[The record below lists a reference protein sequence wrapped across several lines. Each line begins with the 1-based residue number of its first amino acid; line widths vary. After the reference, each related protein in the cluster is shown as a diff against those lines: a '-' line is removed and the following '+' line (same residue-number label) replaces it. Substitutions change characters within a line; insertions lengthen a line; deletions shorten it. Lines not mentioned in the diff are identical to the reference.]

1 MSIEAVTWAFRQRL
15 DDPTAKLVLLG
26 IADKYN
32 EDRGYAW
39 PSIGRLA
46 EMADCTERTV
56 NRKIAYLTEIGL
68 VQVLRNPP
76 ASNHYYLPTL
86 TNCHPDTPDRVTLTP
101 DDRVTLTPDVA
112 QTIDNNNVNDKD
124 MINDAFKRFWDA
136 VPKKVAKKAA
146 TTAFKRALKETDAET
161 LIKGITAYSKMVK
174 DKGVK
179 SDYILHPTTW
189 LNQGRWE
196 DEAPQAD
203 SIPHENF
210 GVVSR
215 WKPKDRDEWEK
226 RLRGSDGKYNREFWM
241 RHWKHHRPD
250 LIGLAYSKG
259 WIDEKGNPTPN
270 S

>member
-39 PSIGRLA
+39 PSVARLS

-56 NRKIAYLTEIGL
+56 NRKIAYLEEVGL

-76 ASNHYYLPTL
+76 NSNQYFLPTL
-86 TNCHPDTPDRVTLTP
+86 TNCHPDTHVGVTLTP
-101 DDRVTLTPDVA
+101 DVGVTLTPDVA
-112 QTIDNNNVNDKD
+112 LTIDNNNINNKD

-146 TTAFKRALKETDAET
+146 LTAFKRAMRDTDADT
-161 LIKGITAYSKMVK
+161 LIDGMMRYAQHIK
-174 DKGVK
+174 DKGVG

-196 DEAPQAD
+196 DETSAPDAV
-203 SIPHENF
+203 PHENF
-210 GVVSR
+210 GVVTR
-215 WKPKDRDEWEK
+215 WLPKSKEEWDS
-226 RLRGSDGKYNREFWM
+226 RLRGRDGKDNSEFWIK
-241 RHWKHHRPD
+241 HWKLNRPD
-250 LIGLAYSKG
+250 LIQLARKQG
-259 WIDEKGNPTPN
+259 WIHE
-270 S
+270 

>member
-39 PSIGRLA
+39 PSISRLA

-86 TNCHPDTPDRVTLTP
+86 TNCHPDTRCQDNPDTP
-101 DDRVTLTPDVA
+101 VGVTLTPDVA
-112 QTIDNNNVNDKD
+112 QTIDNNNINDKNI
-124 MINDAFKRFWDA
+124 INDAFKRFWDA

-146 TTAFKRALKETDAET
+146 LTAFKRALKETEADT
-161 LIKGITAYSKMVK
+161 LIQGMTAYAKMVK

-179 SDYILHPTTW
+179 ADYILHPTTW

-196 DEAPQAD
+196 DEASAPEAC
-203 SIPHENF
+203 HENF

-215 WKPKDRDEWEK
+215 WIPKDRAEWDN
-226 RLRGSDGKYNREFWM
+226 RLKGRDGKDNTDFWLK
-241 RHWKHHRPD
+241 HWKHHRPD
-250 LIGLAYSKG
+250 LISLAYSKG
-259 WIDEKGNPTPN
+259 WIDDKGRPTAN
-270 S
+270 T